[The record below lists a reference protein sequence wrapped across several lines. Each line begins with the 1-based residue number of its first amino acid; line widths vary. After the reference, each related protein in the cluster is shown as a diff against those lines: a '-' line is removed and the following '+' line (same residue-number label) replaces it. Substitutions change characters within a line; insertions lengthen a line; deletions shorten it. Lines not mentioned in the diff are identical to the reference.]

1 MTRKQTRKTAGT
13 PKACPNSARRYLQ
26 ALVPALPELALLIV
40 LEVALW
46 TL

>member
-1 MTRKQTRKTAGT
+1 MQIKNGARALTGS
-13 PKACPNSARRYLQ
+13 ACPNSAQCYLL